1 MVVTMQVTALRIAP
15 VMVVMVLMAIIA
27 VVMVITI
34 TRSARHRLRL
44 RSTVGAFLVA
54 AMRSLLDRSELITQT
69 GDALSQGNEITMGA
83 WRTDRVPAV
92 TETAT
97 SSTPGIRLTAASIFA
112 AHEAQSI
119 PLTRK
124 RVWRRGAFMGCPF
137 ASFRGP
143 YIL

>member
-69 GDALSQGNEITMGA
+69 GDALSQGNEITMGRMA
-83 WRTDRVPAV
+83 NRQGSRGDGDRDFFHARNPAHGRVDLRRT
-92 TETAT
+92 
-97 SSTPGIRLTAASIFA
+97 
-112 AHEAQSI
+112 
-119 PLTRK
+119 
-124 RVWRRGAFMGCPF
+124 
-137 ASFRGP
+137 
-143 YIL
+143 